1 MCYCIV
7 SVVSPMITP
16 INQSGKGGNINGG
29 SLRLVQTCR
38 CPFLLSSGQ
47 ERSSK
52 YIGLSGSVSGQ
63 VPQLFRVW
71 FPISL
76 ARGSLWKRNV
86 GFVTLVQPDSKIT
99 CVLAVSPDLASI
111 TYLSMFRTLLDM
123 SQVKLKRGAN
133 KNFHHLKSSCRRI
146 LAARRVDAGS
156 RL

>member
-38 CPFLLSSGQ
+38 CPFLLSSGR

-52 YIGLSGSVSGQ
+52 YIGLSGFVSGQ
-63 VPQLFRVW
+63 VPQQFRVW
-71 FPISL
+71 FWRKFLETQCWFCHPRSTWL
-76 ARGSLWKRNV
+76 KDHMCPGCFTRSSKHYLLVNV
-86 GFVTLVQPDSKIT
+86 QNSTWNESSETEGGQI
-99 CVLAVSPDLASI
+99 
-111 TYLSMFRTLLDM
+111 
-123 SQVKLKRGAN
+123 